1 MPYLDSVFVTDEQ
14 HQRIARRCEKIN
26 GNKDMKAPTF
36 SEALAMVISDGLDV
50 MDAVE
55 RNAVVE
61 PVPRWQMDAAPID
74 PPGDSAQV
82 DKAGEAAGEV
92 AGDLTGVTL

>member
-14 HQRIARRCEKIN
+14 HERIARRCEKIN
-26 GNKDMKAPTF
+26 KDKDMEAPTF
-36 SEALAMVISDGLDV
+36 SEALVMVISDGLDV

-61 PVPRWQMDAAPID
+61 PVPRWQMNAAPID
-74 PPGDSAQV
+74 PPGDSAAV
-82 DKAGEAAGEV
+82 DKAGADIR
-92 AGDLTGVTL
+92 DLTGVTL